1 MATKVELQGTDAERP
16 SSPARTSHPVASVR
30 PSTKYVEVEGPN
42 KRFLR
47 QALAPPRPVLPR
59 KQVRVHSPPTGLRER
74 VPLLSSLT
82 GTGRAGKTGKL
93 VCGGGIFKGEVLAG
107 QPNGKGQFFISQ
119 VGVRGQQ
126 LQYDGEW
133 VRGMR
138 EGCGTCLYY
147 NGETYQGQWISNQR
161 HGQGRMQYSN
171 GDAYEGL
178 WIKDHRNG
186 LAKYFYANGD
196 VFVGRYE
203 HNRRE
208 GLGTIYMIRKGKK
221 HTAEYKADRPLCGT
235 WAEIDE
241 ECLAPM
247 DDFLRASLPATVAP
261 VVMTHLP
268 ELDVSQ
274 PDKVLQEVLSPLRCK
289 PQKQL
294 TLIKALR
301 QQMSDFDEFEL
312 ERLRHAFVRLSG
324 GDSRVARLT
333 PEKIR
338 AQQGTS

>member
-1 MATKVELQGTDAERP
+1 MWKGHGASQTDV
-16 SSPARTSHPVASVR
+16 TSV
-30 PSTKYVEVEGPN
+30 
-42 KRFLR
+42 
-47 QALAPPRPVLPR
+47 
-59 KQVRVHSPPTGLRER
+59 
-74 VPLLSSLT
+74 T
-82 GTGRAGKTGKL
+82 GTGRAGKTGEL
-93 VCGGGIFKGEVLAG
+93 VCGGGMYKGEILAG
-107 QPNGKGQFFISQ
+107 QPNGKGQFFTS
-119 VGVRGQQ
+119 
-126 LQYDGEW
+126 QYDGEW
-133 VRGMR
+133 IRGRR
-138 EGCGTCLYY
+138 EGRGTCYYY

-171 GDAYEGL
+171 GDAYEGS

-221 HTAEYKADRPLCGT
+221 HTAEYKADKPLCGT
-235 WAEIDE
+235 WAETDE
-241 ECLAPM
+241 ESLAPM

-261 VVMTHLP
+261 LVVTHLP

-274 PDKVLQEVLSPLRCK
+274 PDKVLQEVLSPLRCR

-301 QQMSDFDEFEL
+301 QQMNDFDEFEL

-333 PEKIR
+333 PEKISDGAAAAIKLPSCR
-338 AQQGTS
+338 AASWGASCVKDKGDRAGALFSKPGGAAAECGGRPIMLPAFE